1 VNTTAITA
9 RRLACLLA
17 DSADGIPAGLAAV
30 ELITRHDHFLHQ
42 PGFRRVIAAARAP
55 FTGEPVLA
63 IRCKAAI
70 YALNT
75 GRLPSTRSEETILR
89 IAASLGDDDI
99 PVTGTPRCPVRPG
112 SLTIAHHLSPGSPR
126 ALPCRAR
133 RARAGLGHHYNRHG
147 AGQRPHRP
155 HRPAGNLR
163 SAGRHPGE
171 PGHRQAGQC

>member
-1 VNTTAITA
+1 MNTTAITA

-17 DSADGIPAGLAAV
+17 DSADGIPADLAAV

-63 IRCKAAI
+63 IRWKAAI

-99 PVTGTPRCPVRPG
+99 PVHLRPSLG
-112 SLTIAHHLSPGSPR
+112 SLDHRNIALVTSAITR
-126 ALPCRAR
+126 AN
-133 RARAGLGHHYNRHG
+133 G
-147 AGQRPHRP
+147 
-155 HRPAGNLR
+155 
-163 SAGRHPGE
+163 
-171 PGHRQAGQC
+171 

>member
-17 DSADGIPAGLAAV
+17 DSADGIPADLAAV

-63 IRCKAAI
+63 IRWKAAI

-99 PVTGTPRCPVRPG
+99 PVHLRPSLG
-112 SLTIAHHLSPGSPR
+112 SLDHRNIALVTSAITR
-126 ALPCRAR
+126 AN
-133 RARAGLGHHYNRHG
+133 G
-147 AGQRPHRP
+147 
-155 HRPAGNLR
+155 
-163 SAGRHPGE
+163 
-171 PGHRQAGQC
+171 